1 MGTHGAPRGRAGRV
15 RRYYFHLRNH
25 AGRSE
30 DEAGMLL
37 PDRESAIRAAF
48 DAARSIMRTPTDAA
62 AAEAWRG
69 WQIEVVDDQ
78 DTPVLVLPLGSALLR
93 SDLHGAGGHLS

>member
-1 MGTHGAPRGRAGRV
+1 M

-37 PDRESAIRAAF
+37 PTRENAIRAAF

-62 AAEAWRG
+62 AADAWRG
-69 WQIEVVDDQ
+69 WQIEVVDDGG
-78 DTPVLVLPLGSALLR
+78 TPVLVLPFRSALLCSSR
-93 SDLHGAGGHLS
+93 HGTPGPQSA

>member
-1 MGTHGAPRGRAGRV
+1 V

-62 AAEAWRG
+62 MADAWRG
-69 WQIEVVDDQ
+69 WQIEVVDEHG
-78 DTPVLVLPLGSALLR
+78 TPVLVLPFRSALLR
-93 SDLHGAGGHLS
+93 SDPARTSDRRTA